1 MRLNT
6 LFKLKEVMC
15 KQWKSRLLEV
25 VEYPQ
30 WILMYYGDY
39 IKKKKKEVRVCVD
52 FKELNKTSSN

>member
-39 IKKKKKEVRVCVD
+39 KKKKKKRLECAWIL
-52 FKELNKTSSN
+52 KN